1 MPITSIT
8 IENFKGVGERVTV
21 PIRPIT
27 LLFGANSAGKSTILQ
42 ALLYLRELLERKT
55 PDADVLSGC
64 GGAINLGGFRELVHR
79 RDVERKV
86 RIGVTTTVDDD
97 GLPEFP
103 IARADDENASD
114 YEPGADTYPHSV
126 KTAGIILEVEHHPIE
141 GPWIST
147 YTVEI
152 NGAVQGSITC
162 QPGEVAKIVVQ
173 PESRLCKLFLRL
185 LGLVLVEDD
194 ELDDDCDFI
203 EEDDAASDRPPD
215 PERDAKI
222 KEFAETLAAKINEA
236 EKAFVKLVALG
247 TEMLQSGELFEY
259 ADGVIPQL
267 ERGISSLG
275 FSDVF
280 DTAELVPPKFQI
292 HRVLSQVFAG
302 TGQLVL
308 NELKRIRYIGPIRE
322 VPSRN
327 FQSERSPSPSRWADG
342 SAAWDVLHTA
352 KSKPDWLREKTW
364 TDLGLGY
371 QLDFAKFIEIPASG
385 PLGAALLAAAAT
397 PLVPAVIDPLKML
410 LMGAAQNFQARKK
423 AFAGF
428 AERYR
433 FRLLSENTKLPVAP
447 QDVGVGVSQVLP
459 VAIGAM
465 QPGYSVLAIE
475 QPELHVHP
483 AVQCRLGDLFIRALH
498 ESSDRLLF
506 LETHSEHLMLRLM
519 RRIRETAAG
528 NVPDQGLALS
538 NEMVQVLFVEVHD
551 GQTIFRQMPL
561 NAKGEWVREW
571 PGGFFEEDLEEMF

>member
-1 MPITSIT
+1 VVFEP
-8 IENFKGVGERVTV
+8 ED
-21 PIRPIT
+21 
-27 LLFGANSAGKSTILQ
+27 L
-42 ALLYLRELLERKT
+42 
-55 PDADVLSGC
+55 
-64 GGAINLGGFRELVHR
+64 
-79 RDVERKV
+79 
-86 RIGVTTTVDDD
+86 DD
-97 GLPEFP
+97 LN
-103 IARADDENASD
+103 DDERAF
-114 YEPGADTYPHSV
+114 
-126 KTAGIILEVEHHPIE
+126 LE
-141 GPWIST
+141 
-147 YTVEI
+147 
-152 NGAVQGSITC
+152 
-162 QPGEVAKIVVQ
+162 
-173 PESRLCKLFLRL
+173 
-185 LGLVLVEDD
+185 D
-194 ELDDDCDFI
+194 
-203 EEDDAASDRPPD
+203 DDAASTGPIN
-215 PERDAKI
+215 PEREAMIQESAARLAGKI
-222 KEFAETLAAKINEA
+222 AEV
-236 EKAFVKLVALG
+236 EKARVELECSG
-247 TEMLQSGELFEY
+247 TELLQSGEVFEY
-259 ADGVIPQL
+259 VDGVIPHL
-267 ERGISSLG
+267 ERGITSLG
-275 FSDVF
+275 FSTVF
-280 DTAELVPPKFQI
+280 ETSELALPKFQM
-292 HRVLSQVFAG
+292 HRILSQVFAG
-302 TGQLVL
+302 AGQLVL

-342 SAAWDVLHTA
+342 SAAWDVLHNS

-385 PLGAALLAAAAT
+385 PLGAALLALAAT
-397 PLVPAVIDPLKML
+397 PLIPGIIDPLKML
-410 LMGAAQNFQARKK
+410 LIGAAQNPQARKE

-433 FRLLSENTKLPVAP
+433 FRLLSEKAKLSVAP

-551 GQTIFRQMPL
+551 GRTIFRQMPL
-561 NAKGEWVREW
+561 NAKGEWVKEW
-571 PGGFFEEDLEEMF
+571 PGGFFEEDLEEIF